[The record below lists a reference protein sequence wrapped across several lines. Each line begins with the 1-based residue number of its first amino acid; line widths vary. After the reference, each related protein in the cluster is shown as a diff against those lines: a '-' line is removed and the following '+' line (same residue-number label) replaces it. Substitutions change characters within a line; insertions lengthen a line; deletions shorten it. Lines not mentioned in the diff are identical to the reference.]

1 MGFDAIH
8 MNLHKT
14 FSTPHGGGGPGA
26 GAVGVSER
34 LRPFLPIPLISRKA
48 DGGFALLRKKDR
60 PQSIGRLS
68 AFGGNWGVL
77 IRAYVYSRMLG
88 RAGMTRVAE
97 YAPLKERKSVV

>member
-1 MGFDAIH
+1 MMRTNPSRLGVFERHIKEIAEIVHGAGGLLYYDGANLNAILGKVRPGDMGFDAIH

-48 DGGFALLRKKDR
+48 D
-60 PQSIGRLS
+60 
-68 AFGGNWGVL
+68 
-77 IRAYVYSRMLG
+77 
-88 RAGMTRVAE
+88 
-97 YAPLKERKSVV
+97 RKSTRLNSSH